1 MHKGGEM
8 HGQTIKRVGT
18 VVAAG
23 LVLLGLWG
31 SFRGGSSHRAL
42 AQPEPVNVQ
51 TRPQQTA
58 VIDAKLIEANTGF
71 SFKLFSEILQQ
82 DGGKNVFVSPSS
94 VAIALAMTYTGASGD
109 TRKAMAKAL
118 ELQGMDLPDINQAY
132 ADLKTTLETADPEV
146 QLNIANSLW
155 ARQGIAFKRD
165 FLQVNREFYDA
176 EITDLDFSD
185 PASVG
190 KINNWVQQKTNGKI
204 NQVIDQLQ
212 PSDIL
217 FLINAIYF
225 KGKWTDE
232 FDKNQTEDRP
242 FYLTDGSQKNH
253 PLMRQWGNY
262 RYYETDQFQAVS
274 LPYSQKRL
282 SLYVFL
288 PREDSNL
295 DRFYQQ
301 LNAENWQQ
309 WMSQFRNRDGSIGL
323 PRFKMEYEIGLN
335 PALTALGMGVAFDPN
350 RADFTAMSDVNP
362 SINAVK
368 HKTFVE
374 VNEEGT
380 EAAAVT
386 VIGTRSMSAPISS
399 ESPFEMIVDRPFF
412 CAIRDNRTGT
422 LLFLGSISN
431 PQS

>member
-1 MHKGGEM
+1 MGR
-8 HGQTIKRVGT
+8 QTIKRLGT
-18 VVAAG
+18 VMAAG

-31 SFRGGSSHRAL
+31 TGRVGNPHRAL
-42 AQPEPVNVQ
+42 AQPEPANVH
-51 TRPQQTA
+51 TKPQQTT
-58 VIDAKLIEANTGF
+58 VINSNLIAANTRF

-82 DGGKNVFVSPSS
+82 DGAKNIFVSPTSI
-94 VAIALAMTYTGASGD
+94 AIALAMTYTGASGD
-109 TRKAMAKAL
+109 TQQAMANAL
-118 ELQGMDLPDINQAY
+118 ELQGLDLPNINQAY
-132 ADLKTTLETADPEV
+132 ANLKTLLETADPEV

-155 ARQGIAFKRD
+155 ARQGVPFKPD
-165 FLQVNREFYDA
+165 FLENNQKFYDA
-176 EITDLDFSD
+176 EISDLDFSD
-185 PASVG
+185 PASVE

-204 NQVIDQLQ
+204 DRIIDQLQ
-212 PSDIL
+212 DSDIL

-232 FDKNQTEDRP
+232 FDKSRTEDRP
-242 FYLTDGSQKNH
+242 FYLANGSEKNH
-253 PLMRQWGNY
+253 PLMFQTNEY

-274 LPYSQKRL
+274 LPYSQRRL

-288 PREDSNL
+288 PRENSSL
-295 DRFYQQ
+295 DKFYQQ

-309 WMSQFRNRDGSIGL
+309 WMNQFEKRDGSIGL

-335 PALTALGMGVAFDPN
+335 PVLSALGMGVAFDPN
-350 RADFTAMSDVNP
+350 RADFTAMSEVNP

-386 VIGTRSMSAPISS
+386 GMMARSMSAPIAS
-399 ESPFEMIVDRPFF
+399 EPPFEMIVDRPFF
-412 CAIRDNRTGT
+412 CAIRDDRTGT

-431 PQS
+431 PQT